1 MVLKSSMLEKGE
13 GTRNSSWD
21 IVVKTT
27 GAFNFENTIK
37 TEMLDYLKK
46 QGELVSGVVKYLK

>member
-1 MVLKSSMLEKGE
+1 MLEKGE

>member
-1 MVLKSSMLEKGE
+1 MLEKGE

-27 GAFNFENTIK
+27 GAFNFGNTIK
-37 TEMLDYLKK
+37 KRC
-46 QGELVSGVVKYLK
+46 